1 MKQDNPADGLTRRP
15 NESKEQFWHEVLRRF
30 AESGQSIRGF
40 CIAQSVSEP
49 SFYFWK
55 RKLVQRHGTLPAPAL
70 MPVRIAGLGPRVRMG
85 CARPIG
91 LGLVHTEIVLANGH
105 RLRLR
110 GPVDQAALA
119 SVLSVLAGR

>member
-1 MKQDNPADGLTRRP
+1 MKQNHCSDGLTRRP
-15 NESKEQFWHEVLRRF
+15 NESKEQFWHEVLQRF
-30 AESGQSIRGF
+30 AGSGQSIRAF

-55 RKLVQRHGTLPAPAL
+55 RKLAQRHGTLPAPAL
-70 MPVRIAGLGPRVRMG
+70 VPVRIAEFGPRAEMG
-85 CARPIG
+85 GARPIG
-91 LGLVHTEIVLANGH
+91 LGSVHTEIVLANGH

>member
-1 MKQDNPADGLTRRP
+1 MNQNHCSDGLTRRP
-15 NESKEQFWHEVLRRF
+15 SESKEQLWRETLRRF
-30 AESGQSIRGF
+30 ADSGQSVRAF
-40 CIAQSVSEP
+40 CIAQGVSEP

-55 RKLVQRHGTLPAPAL
+55 RRLARRQPTLPAPAL
-70 MPVRIAGLGPRVRMG
+70 VPVRIAQLCPQAEAGHVRASGLGS
-85 CARPIG
+85 
-91 LGLVHTEIVLANGH
+91 VHTEIVLANGH